1 MAATARILD
10 FLRDRRP
17 EGPCL
22 VVDLDVIAKNYRAF
36 TRAMPDTRIFYAVKA
51 NPAPEILKLLA
62 SMGSCFDTA
71 SVAEIDMALA
81 AGATPDRISFGNTI
95 KKERDIAAAHARG
108 VMLYA
113 VDCVAEVE
121 KVARAAP
128 AARVFCRILTDG
140 AGAEWPL
147 SRKFGCEPAMA
158 VDVLMAAHNL
168 GLKAYGISFHVG
180 SQQTRLEAW
189 DTALGEAKAIFD
201 AMTANRVTL
210 QMVNLG
216 GGFPTRYLKQVPKT
230 GAYAN
235 AIHDALAKHFG
246 NAIPETIIEPGRGM
260 VGNAGVIKAEV
271 VLISKKHANDNARWV
286 YLDIGKFGGLAET
299 MDEAIRY
306 PLVTAKD
313 GDAKGPCVVAGPTCD
328 SADVLYEKT
337 PYDLPLSLTVGDDV
351 LIEATG
357 AYTTT
362 YASVAFNGFE
372 PLKAYVI

>member
-10 FLRDRRP
+10 FLRTQKP

-22 VVDLDVIAKNYRAF
+22 VVDLDVIRDNYEAFAK
-36 TRAMPDTRIFYAVKA
+36 AMPGTRIFYAVKA
-51 NPAPEILKLLA
+51 NPAPEILSLLA
-62 SMGSCFDTA
+62 SLGSNFDTA
-71 SVAEIDMALA
+71 SVVEIEMALA
-81 AGATPDRISFGNTI
+81 AGASPDRISFGNTI
-95 KKERDIAAAHARG
+95 KKERDVAKAHAYG
-108 VMLYA
+108 VSLYA
-113 VDCVAEVE
+113 VDSVEEVE

-128 AARVFCRILTDG
+128 GARVFCRILTDG

-158 VDVLMAAHNL
+158 KDVLLHAHAL
-168 GLKAYGISFHVG
+168 GLSAYGISFHVG
-180 SQQTRLEAW
+180 SQQTRLGAW
-189 DTALGEAKAIFD
+189 DTALAEAKSIFD
-201 AMTANRVTL
+201 ECASAGITL

-216 GGFPTRYLKQVPKT
+216 GGFPTKYLKAVPGT
-230 GAYAN
+230 NAYAN
-235 AIHDALAKHFG
+235 AILDGLAKHFG

-271 VLISKKHANDNARWV
+271 VLVSKKHSNDNIRWV

-306 PLVTAKD
+306 PIVTSKD
-313 GDAKGPCVVAGPTCD
+313 DTEKAPCVIAGPTCD

-337 PYDLPLSLTVGDDV
+337 PYDLPLSLSIGDEV
-351 LIEATG
+351 LIESCG

-362 YASVAFNGFE
+362 YASVAFNGFP
-372 PLKAYVI
+372 PLKSYVI